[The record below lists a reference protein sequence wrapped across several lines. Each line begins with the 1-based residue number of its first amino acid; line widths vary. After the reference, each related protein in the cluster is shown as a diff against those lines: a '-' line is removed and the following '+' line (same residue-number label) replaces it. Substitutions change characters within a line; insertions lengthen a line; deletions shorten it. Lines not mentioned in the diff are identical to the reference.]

1 MVPQPWN
8 PGPTMFFGNFI
19 AIFKKGLIFFTF
31 SGVHPPFISKIIHF
45 YKEFCIDRHGHFLEF
60 FFLKNLR
67 IQLIIFFFLFLP
79 HFFTFFPHFSTFFP
93 TFSKPHFQI
102 WEAKF
107 RVSVS
112 AGSKF
117 DWSKSVEKMCKNVG
131 KMWKK

>member
-1 MVPQPWN
+1 MRLNLYSSNKYLQQLF
-8 PGPTMFFGNFI
+8 PT
-19 AIFKKGLIFFTF
+19 K
-31 SGVHPPFISKIIHF
+31 FISKIIHF
-45 YKEFCIDRHGHFLEF
+45 YKGFCIQTFCIQICIDRHGHFLEF

-67 IQLIIFFFLFLP
+67 IQLIIFFLFLP